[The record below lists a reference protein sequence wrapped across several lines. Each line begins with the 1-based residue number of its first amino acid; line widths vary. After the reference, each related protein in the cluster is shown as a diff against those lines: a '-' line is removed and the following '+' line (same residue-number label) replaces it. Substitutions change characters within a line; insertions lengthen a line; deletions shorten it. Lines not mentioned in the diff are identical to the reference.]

1 LKKLR
6 GRSRKALVG
15 VLALVAFL
23 VAAPALASFPGTNP
37 SESVR
42 VNTPNDPDF
51 DHCEPDDDPGPPSC
65 SNVFDEQYERFG
77 FAPNGSHTS
86 ALYHNPT
93 DPHVQRFS
101 AQNTLAGR
109 NPLGQVPGV
118 SADRAWKYST
128 GDPSVQIAIL
138 DTGIQWNRDSLR
150 KRIALNRAELPV
162 PNAAGPSLDPSASC
176 GAYTSAYDA
185 NGDGAFNVVDY
196 ACDSRVSITDPRRHG
211 GGKITA
217 EDLILAFSDGTD
229 DDGNGY
235 VDDIAGW
242 DFFDDDNNSYD
253 ASSYSSANNHGS
265 GRAAGAAEE
274 GNDADGGIGVCP
286 TCQIAPMRVWDT
298 FVVDTDNFAQASLY
312 AADNDIE
319 VVEGA
324 VGALFNSSFAR
335 DAFEYAYRHGV
346 FFAIVSSDL
355 NTADHNIPTVYNEAM
370 QVQGTVADVHGLGEN
385 PPQQFLDFF
394 NNLGVPLTTNSPIG
408 TWYRNSGTTQYGGHA
423 HIVMP
428 AVTGSE
434 ATGQASG
441 AAGLVISYAR
451 QKGVQLQ
458 PNEVKQLLT
467 NTAFDVDAPDTAGLG
482 VPDPAHPGWDQH
494 FGYGLPDLG
503 LALERI
509 DQGKYNPEALIT
521 SPQWFAPLNVS
532 QQETVDIEA
541 RISAPRAAGY
551 TYKLQW
557 APGIEPAESDFVD
570 VTGQTKTA
578 PTDGSIGLL
587 DLPAIRAALDARPT
601 GGSTVDPTA
610 PGKGPGD
617 KDPNEPAFTVRVV
630 VTDTAGNHGEDRKVL
645 FDYRDT
651 SLHSGWSKD
660 LGSGGEASPRMFDL
674 NGDNKLDTI
683 QADSSGELHVF
694 SDDGSPLTSFNNG
707 QPVRTRLYPNVHLGA
722 ASYSAVDPP
731 REVLRTPAI
740 GDINGDLE
748 PEIVDSAGEHV
759 YAWKADG
766 TPVPGFP
773 VRLDPAF
780 SRPQDRTRQNHVKRG
795 FTASPVLSDL
805 NGDAN
810 LDIVIAGLDQ
820 HVYAWDGSG
829 NALPGFPKLLKDGNP
844 SVAGAEI
851 ITTPALG
858 DITGD
863 GRPDIVSPTQEFDAN
878 PSAPQT
884 PGGGAVGGFGNFLT
898 NVLANVLGG
907 SGRVYA
913 LDRNGNT
920 LPGWPTKPNGIVPD
934 ALPFVGPGVDH
945 ILANVDNDPQL
956 EAIGNVAS
964 GDVTATNANGSN
976 AVQYDSQQPAGGE
989 TVDHSKVINLF
1000 ENPIAANI
1008 DGVPGPEII
1017 KGGVTLNQVVNLG
1030 VGVGQNLPYNHV
1042 VQAWNAQTGASLPS
1056 FPQAVEDYQLLSSP
1070 AVADVSDAPGNE
1082 ILVGTGLYY
1091 LRNFNVAGVEGTGFP
1106 KFTGGWIFA
1115 TPAIGD
1121 VDGDGKL
1128 EITTMTREGNMFVWD
1143 TDSNAC
1149 GTNDEWWTSRH
1160 DEWNTGAYGIDTR
1173 PPGTPTG
1180 LTAASSGS
1188 GVTLQWTA
1196 PGDDWLCGNASKYR
1210 VVESTSPIEH
1220 PTDGTVVGEFPAGAA
1235 GSTETRTLSNPAG
1248 NSFAVFY
1255 QDDNGNWGHLA
1266 STSISYPR
1274 PKGATPFRA
1283 SLLPSYRQCTA
1294 PNRTH
1299 GPPLTHDSCSPA
1311 SQSSSTLTVGTPDA
1325 NGLPAGSV
1333 ASLLLQVITGDP
1345 DTTVDEAD
1353 VRITFDATDIRCA
1366 TTNAAC
1372 PSGSGSDYLG
1382 KLLATARLRMTD
1394 KYNGPSQSEDGTVA
1408 DTTLELPIT
1417 CVATGATIGA
1427 DCALNTTIDAL
1438 IPGTAQ
1444 EGKRAIW
1451 QLGQVQ
1457 VEDAGPNGT
1466 GFGAGCPSA
1475 CGDGD
1480 EQTFMR
1486 QGVFV
1491 P

>member
-1 LKKLR
+1 VRLTKLR
-6 GRSRKALVG
+6 ASKKALFG
-15 VLALVAFL
+15 LFALMAL
-23 VAAPALASFPGTNP
+23 LIAAPALAAFPGSNP

-42 VNTPNDPDF
+42 VNTPNDPKF
-51 DHCEPDDDPGPPSC
+51 DHCEPDDEQGPPTC
-65 SNVFDEQYERFG
+65 SNVFDEQFPRFG
-77 FAPNGSHTS
+77 FAPNGSHAS
-86 ALYHNPT
+86 ALFHNPT
-93 DPHVQRFS
+93 DPHVQRFM
-101 AQNTLAGR
+101 AQNTAAGR

-128 GDPSVQIAIL
+128 GLPSVQIAIQ
-138 DTGIQWNRDSLR
+138 DTGIRWDKRSLR
-150 KRIALNRAELPV
+150 KRVYLNKGELPL
-162 PNAAGPSLDPSASC
+162 PQNGASTC
-176 GAYTSAYDA
+176 SAYDC
-185 NGDGAFNVVDY
+185 NGDGAFNVDDY
-196 ACDSRVSITDPRRHG
+196 ANDPRVSATSGHDDEPSADAILDG
-211 GGKITA
+211 S
-217 EDLILAFSDGTD
+217 DLIAAFSDSSD

-242 DFFDDDNNSYD
+242 DFFDDDNDPYD
-253 ASSYSSANNHGS
+253 ASSYSSASNHGS
-265 GRAAGAAEE
+265 GRAENAAEE
-274 GNDADGGIGVCP
+274 GNENDGGIGVCP
-286 TCQIAPMRVWDT
+286 NCQIVPMRVWDT
-298 FVVDTDNFAQASLY
+298 FVVDTNNFAEGALY
-312 AADNDIE
+312 AADNNIE

-324 VGALFNSSFAR
+324 VGGLFNSSFAR
-335 DAFEYAYRHGV
+335 SAFEYAYRHGV

-355 NTADHNIPTVYNEAM
+355 NTADHNIPTLFNEAFH
-370 QVQGTVADVHGLGEN
+370 VQGTVADVHGLGQN

-394 NNLGVPLTTNSPIG
+394 NQVGVPLTTNAPIG

-451 QKGVQLQ
+451 QKGIQLE

-467 NTAFDVDAPDTAGLG
+467 MTAFDVDAPDTAGLG
-482 VPDPAHPGWDQH
+482 TPDPAHPGWDQH

-509 DQGKYNPEALIT
+509 DQSKYSPEALIT
-521 SPQWFAPLNVS
+521 SPQWFSPLNVS
-532 QQETVDIEA
+532 QNETVDIHA
-541 RISAPRAAGY
+541 RVSAPRAAGY

-570 VTGQTKTA
+570 VTTSTRTT
-578 PTDGSIGLL
+578 PTDGSIGVL
-587 DLPAIRAALDARPT
+587 DLVSIRAALDARPT

-630 VTDTAGNHGEDRKVL
+630 VTDTAGNHGEDRKML

-651 SLHSGWSKD
+651 TLHSGWAKD
-660 LGSGGEASPRMFDL
+660 IGSGGEASPRMFDL

-683 QADSSGELHVF
+683 QADSSGELHVY
-694 SDDGSPLTSFNNG
+694 SDDGSTLPSFNNG
-707 QPVRTRLYPNVHLGA
+707 QPVRSRLYPNVHLGA
-722 ASYSAVDPP
+722 ASYGAVDPP
-731 REVLRTPAI
+731 REVLRTPVI
-740 GDINGDLE
+740 GDIDGDME
-748 PEIVDSAGEHV
+748 PEIVDTAGEHV
-759 YAWKADG
+759 YAWNADG
-766 TPVPGFP
+766 STVPGFP
-773 VRLDPAF
+773 VRLDPSF

-795 FTASPVLSDL
+795 FSASPVLADL
-805 NGDAN
+805 NEDGK
-810 LDIVIAGLDQ
+810 LDIVAAGLDE
-820 HVYAWDGSG
+820 HVYAWDGTG
-829 NALPGFPKLLKDGNP
+829 NPLSGFPKLLRDP
-844 SVAGAEI
+844 STDAGAEI
-851 ITTPALG
+851 ITTPAIG

-863 GRPDIVSPTQEFDAN
+863 GKPDIVSPTQEFAGN
-878 PSAPQT
+878 PSAPPT
-884 PGGGAVGGFGNFLT
+884 PAEGGVGGFGNFLT
-898 NVLANVLGG
+898 NVLAGVLGG

-920 LPGWPTKPNGIVPD
+920 LPGWPTQPNGIVPD

-945 ILANVDNDPQL
+945 VMANVDNDPEL

-964 GDVTATNANGSN
+964 GDVTATNADGSN
-976 AVQYDSQQPAGGE
+976 AVSYDSQQPAGGE

-1030 VGVGQNLPYNHV
+1030 VAVGQNLPYNHV
-1042 VQAWNAQTGASLPS
+1042 IQAWNAQTGASLPS

-1070 AVADVSDAPGNE
+1070 VVADVSDSPGNE

-1091 LRNFNVAGVEGTGFP
+1091 LRNFNVAGIEGTGFP

-1115 TPAIGD
+1115 SPAIGD

-1143 TDSNAC
+1143 TDSSAC

-1160 DEWNTGAYGIDTR
+1160 DEWNTGAYGTDSR
-1173 PPGTPTG
+1173 PPGTPRA
-1180 LTAASSGS
+1180 LTASSTGS
-1188 GVTLQWTA
+1188 GLTLQWTA
-1196 PGDDWLCGNASKYR
+1196 PGDDWLCGTASKYR
-1210 VVESTSPIEH
+1210 VITSNSPIEH
-1220 PTDGTVVGEFPAGAA
+1220 PTDGTVVGEFNAGAA
-1235 GSTETRTLSNPAG
+1235 GSTESQTVANPG
-1248 NSFAVFY
+1248 KFVAVLY
-1255 QDDNGNWGHLA
+1255 KDENGNWGHLA
-1266 STSISYPR
+1266 STSTSYVR

-1283 SLLPSYRQCTA
+1283 SLTPSYKQCTA

-1299 GPPLTHDSCSPA
+1299 GAPLVHPSCNPP

-1325 NGLPAGSV
+1325 NGQGAKSQ
-1333 ASLLLQVITGDP
+1333 ASLLLNVIPGDP
-1345 DTTVDEAD
+1345 GPPDEAD
-1353 VRITFDATDIRCA
+1353 VQVAFTATDVRCA
-1366 TTNAAC
+1366 VTNPAC
-1372 PSGSGSDYLG
+1372 PSGNGSDYIG
-1382 KLLATARLRMTD
+1382 KMLATASLRITD
-1394 KYNGPSQSEDGTVA
+1394 KYNGPSLSEDGTVT
-1408 DTTLELPIT
+1408 DTMLEMPVM
-1417 CVATGATIGA
+1417 CVATGDATIGA
-1427 DCALNTTIDAL
+1427 DCALNTTLDAL
-1438 IPGTAQ
+1438 IPGIAR
-1444 EGKRAIW
+1444 EGQRAIW
-1451 QLGQVQ
+1451 QLDQ
-1457 VEDAGPNGT
+1457 VEVKDAGPNGT
-1466 GFGAGCPSA
+1466 GYGAGCPSA